1 MASTDIII
9 DIALKVA
16 AVIFP
21 IIAAVTFSLIKRT
34 KNDKIRNVAEKIAK
48 TVEQIYVDA
57 TSEEKIK
64 AFKDLCAAEKIDV
77 KKAVTHLEKHIIPVS
92 KCINAVPNFE
102 KKDEIEEKD
111 IDSEAV

>member
-1 MASTDIII
+1 MTTTDIII

-16 AVIFP
+16 AVIFSV
-21 IIAAVTFSLIKRT
+21 IIAAIFSFIKRI

-48 TVEQIYVDA
+48 TVEQIYIDA
-57 TSEEKIK
+57 TSDEKIK

-77 KKAVTHLEKHIIPVS
+77 KKAVAYLEDHIIPMS
-92 KCINAVPNFE
+92 KSINAVPDLE
-102 KKDEIEEKD
+102 KKDATKEKN